1 MRIPIIISIVVVV
14 FRGRIGLGALP
25 NVLSALLEMLSL
37 STRSSSP
44 SAAASHFRTL
54 RAAAAMLFL
63 NCPKMEERLQIRFL
77 RRVILFRFM
86 CGHEFF
92 GSNVREKLL

>member
-1 MRIPIIISIVVVV
+1 MRIPIIISIVVV

-37 STRSSSP
+37 STRPSSP

-54 RAAAAMLFL
+54 RAAAAIAKLSE
-63 NCPKMEERLQIRFL
+63 NGRAPSNS
-77 RRVILFRFM
+77 
-86 CGHEFF
+86 FF
-92 GSNVREKLL
+92 EKSNFIPLYVWA